1 MKKST
6 TDEKQLKQTILE
18 LAREMGK
25 DKETMTRADLAYE
38 LRQDTLPSDSVE
50 VSRLVYETY
59 QEAGNE
65 KAVFNTYV
73 SNDGRKSLVEE
84 YRLQALL
91 DEDKKEDAMSLAM
104 RQLGDTREALAAV
117 QAGID
122 ANLSATLV
130 RTASGAMDV
139 ITGTR
144 WRKGCQARGLHLISE
159 ICRHG
164 ERLP

>member
-59 QEAGNE
+59 QEAGND

-130 RTASGAMDV
+130 RAASGAMDV
-139 ITGTR
+139 ITGTGGVKAVKQEASPYFGNMPT
-144 WRKGCQARGLHLISE
+144 W
-159 ICRHG
+159 
-164 ERLP
+164 